1 MTSSQAQN
9 HQLAELYEQ
18 DFCQWAD
25 AIAQR
30 LREGRFDA
38 LDVEHLIE
46 EIEDMS
52 WSQKRV
58 LLRNLR
64 IVLLHL
70 LKYRYQPEQRSQS
83 WRSSIIEHR
92 IRMTEL
98 FEDSPSLRAYLLESF
113 EKSYQKARKQ
123 ATVET
128 ELPLKTFPDISPFS
142 VEDVLNEDWL
152 PD

>member
-25 AIAQR
+25 VIAQR

-92 IRMTEL
+92 IRIAEA
-98 FEDSPSLRAYLLESF
+98 FEDSPSLQAYLLENV
-113 EKSYQKARKQ
+113 EKSYQRARTQ
-123 ATVET
+123 AAMET
-128 ELPLKTFPDISPFS
+128 ELPLKTFPDATPFS
-142 VEDVLNEDWL
+142 IENVLNEEWL